1 MKLEEQIRTQIR
13 VDHYSKRTEESYIT
27 WIKKFIRYHHLRHPK
42 DLNEGHVKS
51 YIEFLATKHDV
62 AAATQNQALAALIY
76 LYKKI
81 INRPLNLQNSINFTT
96 KSPKLPVVFT
106 KDEINKIFLKM
117 NGISLLIAKLLYG
130 TGMRL
135 MEALRLRVKDLDF
148 SNNYIIIRDGK
159 GSKDRRTVLPN
170 SLKEVLIR
178 QLEQVNLIHQS
189 DLDSGFGSVYLPNAL
204 QRKFQQSEKELAWQY
219 LFQSTTISKD
229 KRTGIIRRHHY
240 SEKSFQRQIKKAIRE
255 SGTNKIG
262 SSHSLRHSF
271 ATHLLESGYDIRT
284 VQELLGHSNIQT
296 TMIYTHVM
304 NQPGISIKSPLD
316 SD

>member
-13 VDHYSKRTEESYIT
+13 VDHYSKRTEESYVR
-27 WIKKFIRYHHLRHPK
+27 WIKKYIRFHHLSHPK
-42 DLNEGHVKS
+42 DLDEDHVKS
-51 YIEFLATKHDV
+51 FIEFLATKHDV
-62 AAATQNQALAALIY
+62 AAATQNQALAALLY

-81 INRPLNLQNSINFTT
+81 INKPLKLQNNIKFTT
-96 KSPKLPVVFT
+96 KSPKLPIVFS
-106 KDEINKIFLKM
+106 KEELHSIFLKM
-117 NGISLLIAKLLYG
+117 NGTSLLIGKLLYG

-135 MEALRLRVKDLDF
+135 MEVLRLRVKDIDF
-148 SNNYIIIRDGK
+148 SNNYIVIRDGK

-170 SLKEVLIR
+170 SLKEQLDL
-178 QLEQVNLIHQS
+178 QLEKVKSIHKI
-189 DLDSGFGSVYLPNAL
+189 DLESGFGSAYLPNAL
-204 QRKFQQSEKELAWQY
+204 QRKFQKSDKDFTWQY
-219 LFQSTTISKD
+219 LFPSTKRSLD
-229 KRTGIIRRHHY
+229 KRSNIIRRHHY

-255 SGTNKIG
+255 SGTYKIG

-284 VQELLGHSNIQT
+284 VQELLGHSNVQT

-316 SD
+316 F